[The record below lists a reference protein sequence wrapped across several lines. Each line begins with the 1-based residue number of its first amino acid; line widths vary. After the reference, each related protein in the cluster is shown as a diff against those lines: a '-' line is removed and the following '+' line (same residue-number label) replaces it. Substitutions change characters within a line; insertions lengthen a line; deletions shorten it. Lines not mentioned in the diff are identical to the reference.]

1 MYESP
6 QAGNV
11 HVIILLAE
19 PFLDL
24 LPVLSITK
32 VHFKIREC
40 GTRTGRVNLKPHL
53 QQGVQN
59 TQIVIDHTIIG
70 QS

>member
-1 MYESP
+1 MYEFP

-24 LPVLSITK
+24 LPVLTITK
-32 VHFKIREC
+32 MHFKIREC
-40 GTRTGRVNLKPHL
+40 GARTGSINLKPYL

-59 TQIVIDHTIIG
+59 IQIAIEHTIIG